1 MESANL
7 LYSTRHQ
14 DTAPT
19 ALPPLGIAQH
29 LPPGGL
35 IAIAWSS
42 IVLAGM
48 FVAARTVIRITRTE
62 RLDWDD
68 YWIYIAYT
76 LMIVSVILQTLQTPS
91 LYYIVR
97 AFSGLVPLDEEY
109 MEEGNLYAR
118 YEFVIMGL
126 FWTVLWSVK
135 ASFLALYWRLFQG
148 LGQYKKWWKGVAVF
162 TFLTYLGCW
171 MMSLNVC
178 HPPAL
183 YFKFGG
189 YNLPRS
195 FPIQT
200 DDNLALGKCLA
211 SSDRRRSWISV
222 IYSTVADIVT
232 DLMSKYLSTGIC
244 SQYQLS

>member
-1 MESANL
+1 M
-7 LYSTRHQ
+7 YSTRHQ

-62 RLDWDD
+62 GLGWDD
-68 YWIYIAYT
+68 YWIYNAYA
-76 LMIVSVILQTLQTPS
+76 LMVVSVILQTLQSPS

-97 AFSGLVPLDEEY
+97 AFSGLVPLGEEY

-171 MMSLNVC
+171 MTSLNVC

-183 YFKFGG
+183 YFKFGR
-189 YNLPRS
+189 YNVPL
-195 FPIQT
+195 
-200 DDNLALGKCLA
+200 
-211 SSDRRRSWISV
+211 
-222 IYSTVADIVT
+222 
-232 DLMSKYLSTGIC
+232 
-244 SQYQLS
+244 